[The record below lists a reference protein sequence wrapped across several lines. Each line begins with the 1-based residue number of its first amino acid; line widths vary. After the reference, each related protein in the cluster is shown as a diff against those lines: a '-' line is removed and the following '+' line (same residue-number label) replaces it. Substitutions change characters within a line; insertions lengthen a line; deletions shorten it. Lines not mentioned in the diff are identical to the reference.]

1 MMFFKMQGLGNDY
14 VYIDCINGKEPIDI
28 KNLTNRLSN
37 RHFGVGSDGLI
48 LLCKSK
54 VADLKMRMFN
64 SDGSEAQMCGNGIR
78 CVAKLA
84 YELGLICEEITTIET
99 LSGIKTLKLNI
110 VKGKVKTVEVDMG
123 APILEAT
130 KIPVSS
136 SAKIGD
142 KKVKAEVKVKNKKIE
157 LTCVSMGNPHAVTF
171 VNNIKNFKVAEYGPI
186 LENADIF
193 PEKANIEFVEVVD
206 KNNIK
211 MRVWERGA
219 GETLACGTGAC
230 ATAVACNLN
239 GLTDRE
245 VTIKLL
251 GGDLKIEWNA
261 ENNHVYMTG
270 PATTVFEGELV
281 KQGGTL

>member
-110 VKGKVKTVEVDMG
+110 VNGKVKTVEVDMG

-136 SAKIGD
+136 SAKIED

-171 VNNIKNFKVAEYGPI
+171 VNDIKNFKVAEYGPI

-211 MRVWERGA
+211 MRVWERGS

-230 ATAVACNLN
+230 SSVVASSLN
-239 GLTDRE
+239 GYTERK
-245 VTIKLL
+245 VNVQLL
-251 GGDLKIEWNA
+251 GGNLEIEWKP
-261 ENNHVYMTG
+261 NNHVHMTG
-270 PATTVFEGELV
+270 PAVTVFKGEWIDE
-281 KQGGTL
+281 

>member
-136 SAKIGD
+136 SARSEDG
-142 KKVKAEVKVKNKKIE
+142 KVRTEVEVKDRKIE

-171 VNNIKNFKVAEYGPI
+171 VNDIKNFKVAEYGPI

-193 PEKANIEFVEVVD
+193 PEKANIEFVEIVD
-206 KNNIK
+206 ENNIK
-211 MRVWERGA
+211 MRVWERGS

-230 ATAVACNLN
+230 SSVVASSLN
-239 GLTDRE
+239 GYTDRK
-245 VTIKLL
+245 VNVQLL
-251 GGDLKIEWNA
+251 GGNLEIEWKP
-261 ENNHVYMTG
+261 NNHVHMTG
-270 PATTVFEGELV
+270 PAVTVFKGEWIDE
-281 KQGGTL
+281 

>member
-110 VKGKVKTVEVDMG
+110 VNGKVKTVEVDMG

-136 SAKIGD
+136 SAKIED
-142 KKVKAEVKVKNKKIE
+142 KKVKAEVKVKNKKFE

-171 VNNIKNFKVAEYGPI
+171 VNDIKNFKVAEYGPI

-211 MRVWERGA
+211 MRVWERGS

-230 ATAVACNLN
+230 SSVVASRLN
-239 GLTDRE
+239 GYTDRK
-245 VTIKLL
+245 VNVQLL
-251 GGDLKIEWNA
+251 GGNLEIEWKP
-261 ENNHVYMTG
+261 NNHVHMTG
-270 PATTVFEGELV
+270 PAVTVFKGEWIDE
-281 KQGGTL
+281 

>member
-110 VKGKVKTVEVDMG
+110 VNGKVKTVEVDMG

-136 SAKIGD
+136 SAKIED
-142 KKVKAEVKVKNKKIE
+142 KKVNAEVKVKNKKIE

-171 VNNIKNFKVAEYGPI
+171 VNDIKNFKVAEYGPI

-211 MRVWERGA
+211 MRVWERGS

-230 ATAVACNLN
+230 SSVVASSLN
-239 GLTDRE
+239 GYTDRK
-245 VTIKLL
+245 VNVQLL
-251 GGDLKIEWNA
+251 GGNLEIEWKP
-261 ENNHVYMTG
+261 NNHVHMTG
-270 PATTVFEGELV
+270 PAVTVFKGEWIDE
-281 KQGGTL
+281 

>member
-28 KNLTNRLSN
+28 KNSTNRLSN

-110 VKGKVKTVEVDMG
+110 VNGKVKTVEVDMG

-136 SAKIGD
+136 SAKIED

-211 MRVWERGA
+211 MRVWERGS

-230 ATAVACNLN
+230 SSVVASRLN
-239 GLTDRE
+239 GYTDRK
-245 VTIKLL
+245 VNVQLL
-251 GGDLKIEWNA
+251 GGNLEIEWKP
-261 ENNHVYMTG
+261 NNHVYMTG
-270 PATTVFEGELV
+270 PAVTVFKGEWIDE
-281 KQGGTL
+281 

>member
-14 VYIDCINGKEPIDI
+14 VYIDCINGKEPVDI
-28 KNLTNRLSN
+28 KNLTRRLSN

-136 SAKIGD
+136 SVKLED
-142 KKVKAEVKVKNKKIE
+142 KKVKAEVKVKDKKFE

-171 VNNIKNFKVAEYGPI
+171 VNDIENFKVAEYGPI

-211 MRVWERGA
+211 MRVWERGS

-230 ATAVACNLN
+230 SSVVASSLN
-239 GLTDRE
+239 GYTDRK
-245 VTIKLL
+245 VNVQLL
-251 GGDLKIEWNA
+251 GGNLEIEWKP
-261 ENNHVYMTG
+261 NNHVHMTG
-270 PATTVFEGELV
+270 PAVTVFKGEWIDE
-281 KQGGTL
+281 

>member
-110 VKGKVKTVEVDMG
+110 VNGKVKTVEVDMG

-136 SAKIGD
+136 SAKIED

-211 MRVWERGA
+211 MRVWERGS
-219 GETLACGTGAC
+219 GITQACGTGAC
-230 ATAVACNLN
+230 ATAVAAFINE
-239 GLTDRE
+239 LTGRKSDIIMDGGT
-245 VTIKLL
+245 VTI
-251 GGDLKIEWNA
+251 EWD
-261 ENNHVYMTG
+261 EISGHILMTG
-270 PATTVFEGELV
+270 PATKVFDGEIVEIEG
-281 KQGGTL
+281 

>member
-110 VKGKVKTVEVDMG
+110 VNGKVKTVEVDMG
-123 APILEAT
+123 APILETT

-136 SAKIGD
+136 SAKIED
-142 KKVKAEVKVKNKKIE
+142 KKVKAEVNVKNKKIE

-171 VNNIKNFKVAEYGPI
+171 VNDIKNFKVAEYGPI

-211 MRVWERGA
+211 MRVWERGS

-230 ATAVACNLN
+230 SSVVASSLN
-239 GLTDRE
+239 GYTDRK
-245 VTIKLL
+245 VNVQLL
-251 GGDLKIEWNA
+251 GGNLEIEWKP
-261 ENNHVYMTG
+261 NNHVHMTG
-270 PATTVFEGELV
+270 PAVTVFKGEWIDE
-281 KQGGTL
+281 

>member
-84 YELGLICEEITTIET
+84 YELGLICEKITTIET

-110 VKGKVKTVEVDMG
+110 VNGKVKTVEVDMG

-136 SAKIGD
+136 SAKIED

-211 MRVWERGA
+211 MRVWERGS

-230 ATAVACNLN
+230 SSVVASRLN
-239 GLTDRE
+239 GYTDRK
-245 VTIKLL
+245 VNVQLL
-251 GGDLKIEWNA
+251 GGNLEIEWKP
-261 ENNHVYMTG
+261 NNHVYMTG
-270 PATTVFEGELV
+270 PAVTVFKGEWIDE
-281 KQGGTL
+281 

>member
-48 LLCKSK
+48 LLCRSK
-54 VADLKMRMFN
+54 AADLKMRMFN

-110 VKGKVKTVEVDMG
+110 VNGKVKTVEVDMG

-136 SAKIGD
+136 SAKIED

-211 MRVWERGA
+211 MRVWERGS

-230 ATAVACNLN
+230 SSVVASRLN
-239 GLTDRE
+239 GYTDRK
-245 VTIKLL
+245 VNVQLL
-251 GGDLKIEWNA
+251 GGNLEIEWKP
-261 ENNHVYMTG
+261 NNHVHMTG
-270 PATTVFEGELV
+270 PAVTVFKGEWIDE
-281 KQGGTL
+281 

>member
-110 VKGKVKTVEVDMG
+110 VNGKVKTVEVDMG

-136 SAKIGD
+136 SAKIED

-171 VNNIKNFKVAEYGPI
+171 VNDIKNFKVAEYGPI

-211 MRVWERGA
+211 MRVWERGS

-230 ATAVACNLN
+230 SSVVASSLN
-239 GLTDRE
+239 GYTDRK
-245 VTIKLL
+245 VNVQLL
-251 GGDLKIEWNA
+251 GGNLKIEWKPS
-261 ENNHVYMTG
+261 NHVHMTG
-270 PATTVFEGELV
+270 PAVTVFKGEWIDE
-281 KQGGTL
+281 

>member
-54 VADLKMRMFN
+54 AADLKMRMFN

-136 SAKIGD
+136 SAKIED

-171 VNNIKNFKVAEYGPI
+171 LNDIKNFKVAEYGPI

-211 MRVWERGA
+211 MRVWERGS

-230 ATAVACNLN
+230 SSVVASRLN
-239 GLTDRE
+239 GYTDRK
-245 VTIKLL
+245 VNVQLL
-251 GGDLKIEWNA
+251 GGNLEIEWKP
-261 ENNHVYMTG
+261 NNHVHMTG
-270 PATTVFEGELV
+270 PAVTVFKGEWIDE
-281 KQGGTL
+281 

>member
-54 VADLKMRMFN
+54 AADLKMRMFN

-110 VKGKVKTVEVDMG
+110 VNGKVKTVEVDMG

-136 SAKIGD
+136 SAKIED

-171 VNNIKNFKVAEYGPI
+171 VNDIKNFKVAEYGPI

-211 MRVWERGA
+211 MRVWERGS

-230 ATAVACNLN
+230 SSVVASRLN
-239 GLTDRE
+239 GYTDRK
-245 VTIKLL
+245 VNVQLL
-251 GGDLKIEWNA
+251 GGNLEIEWKP
-261 ENNHVYMTG
+261 NNHVHMTG
-270 PATTVFEGELV
+270 PAVTVFKGEWIDE
-281 KQGGTL
+281 

>member
-14 VYIDCINGKEPIDI
+14 VYIDCINGKEPVDI
-28 KNLTNRLSN
+28 KNLTRKLSN

-136 SAKIGD
+136 SAKIED

-211 MRVWERGA
+211 MRVWERGS

-230 ATAVACNLN
+230 SSVVASSLN
-239 GLTDRE
+239 GYTDRK
-245 VTIKLL
+245 VNVQLL
-251 GGDLKIEWNA
+251 GGNLEIEWKP
-261 ENNHVYMTG
+261 NNHVHMTG
-270 PATTVFEGELV
+270 PAVTVFKGEWIDE
-281 KQGGTL
+281 

>member
-1 MMFFKMQGLGNDY
+1 MTRK
-14 VYIDCINGKEPIDI
+14 
-28 KNLTNRLSN
+28 LSN

-136 SAKIGD
+136 SAKIED
-142 KKVKAEVKVKNKKIE
+142 KKVKAEVKVKNRKIE

-171 VNNIKNFKVAEYGPI
+171 VNDIKNFKVAEYGPI

-211 MRVWERGA
+211 MRVWERGS

-230 ATAVACNLN
+230 SSVVASSLN
-239 GLTDRE
+239 GYTERK
-245 VTIKLL
+245 VNVQLL
-251 GGDLKIEWNA
+251 GGNLEIEWKP
-261 ENNHVYMTG
+261 NNHVHMTG
-270 PATTVFEGELV
+270 PAVTVFKGEWLDE
-281 KQGGTL
+281 

>member
-136 SAKIGD
+136 SAKIED
-142 KKVKAEVKVKNKKIE
+142 KKVKAEVKVKDRKIE

-171 VNNIKNFKVAEYGPI
+171 VNDIKNFKVAEYGPI

-211 MRVWERGA
+211 MRVWERGS

-230 ATAVACNLN
+230 SSVVASSLN
-239 GLTDRE
+239 GYTDRK
-245 VTIKLL
+245 VNVQLL
-251 GGDLKIEWNA
+251 GGNLEIEWKP
-261 ENNHVYMTG
+261 NNHVHMTG
-270 PATTVFEGELV
+270 PAVTVFKGEWIDE
-281 KQGGTL
+281 

>member
-110 VKGKVKTVEVDMG
+110 VNGKVKTVEVDMG
-123 APILEAT
+123 VPILEAT

-136 SAKIGD
+136 SAKIED

-171 VNNIKNFKVAEYGPI
+171 VNDIKNFKVAEYGPI

-211 MRVWERGA
+211 MRVWERGS

-230 ATAVACNLN
+230 SSVVASSLN
-239 GLTDRE
+239 GYTDRK
-245 VTIKLL
+245 VNVQLL
-251 GGDLKIEWNA
+251 GGNLEIEWKP
-261 ENNHVYMTG
+261 NNHVHMTG
-270 PATTVFEGELV
+270 PAVTVFKGEWIDE
-281 KQGGTL
+281 

>member
-110 VKGKVKTVEVDMG
+110 VNGKVKTVEVDMG

-136 SAKIGD
+136 SAKIED

-211 MRVWERGA
+211 MRVWERGS

-230 ATAVACNLN
+230 SSVVASSLN
-239 GLTDRE
+239 GYTDRK
-245 VTIKLL
+245 VNVQLL
-251 GGDLKIEWNA
+251 GGNLEIEWKP
-261 ENNHVYMTG
+261 NNHVHMTG
-270 PATTVFEGELV
+270 PAVTVFKGEWIDE
-281 KQGGTL
+281 

>member
-130 KIPVSS
+130 QIPVSS
-136 SAKIGD
+136 SAKIED
-142 KKVKAEVKVKNKKIE
+142 KKVNAEVKVKNKKIE

-171 VNNIKNFKVAEYGPI
+171 VNDIKNFKVAEYGPI

-211 MRVWERGA
+211 MRVWERGS

-230 ATAVACNLN
+230 SSVVASSLN
-239 GLTDRE
+239 GYTDRK
-245 VTIKLL
+245 VNVQLL
-251 GGDLKIEWNA
+251 GGNLEIEWKP
-261 ENNHVYMTG
+261 NNHVHMTG
-270 PATTVFEGELV
+270 PAVTVFKGEWIDE
-281 KQGGTL
+281 

>member
-123 APILEAT
+123 EPILEAT

-136 SAKIGD
+136 GAKIED
-142 KKVKAEVKVKNKKIE
+142 KKIKVEVETKDRKIE

-171 VNNIKNFKVAEYGPI
+171 VDDIKKIKVAEYGPI
-186 LENADIF
+186 LENSDIF
-193 PEKANIEFVEVVD
+193 PEKANIEFVEIVD

-211 MRVWERGA
+211 MRVWERGT

-230 ATAVACNLN
+230 SSVVASCLN
-239 GLTDRE
+239 GYTDKKVRVE
-245 VTIKLL
+245 LL
-251 GGDLKIEWNA
+251 GGNLEVEWKP
-261 ENNHVYMTG
+261 NNHVHMTG
-270 PATTVFEGELV
+270 PAVTVFKGEWIDE
-281 KQGGTL
+281 

>member
-1 MMFFKMQGLGNDY
+1 MMFFKMEGLGNDY
-14 VYIDCINGKEPIDI
+14 VYIDCISGKEPIDI

-110 VKGKVKTVEVDMG
+110 VNGKVKTVEVDMG

-136 SAKIGD
+136 SAKIED

-211 MRVWERGA
+211 MRVWERGS

-230 ATAVACNLN
+230 SSVVASRLN
-239 GLTDRE
+239 GYTDRK
-245 VTIKLL
+245 VNVQLL
-251 GGDLKIEWNA
+251 GGNLEIEWKP
-261 ENNHVYMTG
+261 NNHVHMTG
-270 PATTVFEGELV
+270 PAVTVFKGEWIDE
-281 KQGGTL
+281 

>member
-14 VYIDCINGKEPIDI
+14 VYIDCINGKEPVDI
-28 KNLTNRLSN
+28 KNLTRRLSN

-123 APILEAT
+123 VPILEAT

-136 SAKIGD
+136 SAKIEN
-142 KKVKAEVKVKNKKIE
+142 KKVKAEVKVKDKKFE

-171 VNNIKNFKVAEYGPI
+171 VNDIKNFKVAEYGPI

-211 MRVWERGA
+211 MRVWERGS

-230 ATAVACNLN
+230 SSVVASSLN
-239 GLTDRE
+239 GYTDRK
-245 VTIKLL
+245 VNVQLL
-251 GGDLKIEWNA
+251 GGNLEIEWKP
-261 ENNHVYMTG
+261 NNHVHMTG
-270 PATTVFEGELV
+270 PAVTVFKGEWIDE
-281 KQGGTL
+281 

>member
-110 VKGKVKTVEVDMG
+110 VNGKVKTVEVDMG
-123 APILEAT
+123 APILETT

-136 SAKIGD
+136 SAKIED

-211 MRVWERGA
+211 MRVWERGS

-230 ATAVACNLN
+230 SSVVASSLN
-239 GLTDRE
+239 GYTDRK
-245 VTIKLL
+245 VNVQLL
-251 GGDLKIEWNA
+251 GGNLEIEWKP
-261 ENNHVYMTG
+261 NNHVHMTG
-270 PATTVFEGELV
+270 PAVTVFKGEWIDE
-281 KQGGTL
+281 

>member
-110 VKGKVKTVEVDMG
+110 VNGKVKTVEVDMG

-136 SAKIGD
+136 SAKIED

-171 VNNIKNFKVAEYGPI
+171 VNDIKNFKVAEYGPI
-186 LENADIF
+186 LKNADIF

-211 MRVWERGA
+211 MRVWERGS

-230 ATAVACNLN
+230 SSVVASSLN
-239 GLTDRE
+239 GYTDRK
-245 VTIKLL
+245 VNVQLL
-251 GGDLKIEWNA
+251 GGNLKIEWKP
-261 ENNHVYMTG
+261 NNHVHMTG
-270 PATTVFEGELV
+270 PAVTVFKGEWIDE
-281 KQGGTL
+281 

>member
-110 VKGKVKTVEVDMG
+110 VNGKVKTVEVDMG

-136 SAKIGD
+136 SAKIED
-142 KKVKAEVKVKNKKIE
+142 KKVKAEVKVKNKKTE

-171 VNNIKNFKVAEYGPI
+171 VNDIKNFKVAEYGPI

-211 MRVWERGA
+211 MRVWERGS

-230 ATAVACNLN
+230 SSVVASSLN
-239 GLTDRE
+239 GYTDRK
-245 VTIKLL
+245 VNVQLL
-251 GGDLKIEWNA
+251 GGNLEIEWKP
-261 ENNHVYMTG
+261 NNHVHMTG
-270 PATTVFEGELV
+270 PAVTVFKGEWIDE
-281 KQGGTL
+281 

>member
-110 VKGKVKTVEVDMG
+110 VNGKVKTVEVDMG

-136 SAKIGD
+136 SAKIED

-157 LTCVSMGNPHAVTF
+157 LTCISMGNPHAVTF
-171 VNNIKNFKVAEYGPI
+171 VNDIENFKVAEYGPI

-211 MRVWERGA
+211 MRVWERGS

-230 ATAVACNLN
+230 SSVVASSLN
-239 GLTDRE
+239 GYTDRK
-245 VTIKLL
+245 VNVQLL
-251 GGDLKIEWNA
+251 GGNLEIEWKP
-261 ENNHVYMTG
+261 NNHVHMTG
-270 PATTVFEGELV
+270 PAVTVFKGEWIDE
-281 KQGGTL
+281 

>member
-110 VKGKVKTVEVDMG
+110 VNGKVKTVEVDMG

-136 SAKIGD
+136 SAKIED
-142 KKVKAEVKVKNKKIE
+142 KKVKAEVKVKNKKIK

-171 VNNIKNFKVAEYGPI
+171 VNDIKNFKVAEYGPI

-211 MRVWERGA
+211 MRVWERGS

-230 ATAVACNLN
+230 SSVVASSLN
-239 GLTDRE
+239 GYTDRK
-245 VTIKLL
+245 VNVQLL
-251 GGDLKIEWNA
+251 GGNLEIEWKP
-261 ENNHVYMTG
+261 NNHVHMTG
-270 PATTVFEGELV
+270 PAVTVFKGEWIDE
-281 KQGGTL
+281 

>member
-54 VADLKMRMFN
+54 AADLKMRMFN

-123 APILEAT
+123 APILEAA

-136 SAKIGD
+136 SAKIED

-211 MRVWERGA
+211 MRVWERGS

-230 ATAVACNLN
+230 SSVVASSLN
-239 GLTDRE
+239 GYTDRK
-245 VTIKLL
+245 VNVQLL
-251 GGDLKIEWNA
+251 GGNLEIEWKP
-261 ENNHVYMTG
+261 NNHVHMTG
-270 PATTVFEGELV
+270 PAVTVFKGEWIDE
-281 KQGGTL
+281 

>member
-136 SAKIGD
+136 SAKIED

-211 MRVWERGA
+211 MRVWERGS
-219 GETLACGTGAC
+219 GESLACGTGAC
-230 ATAVACNLN
+230 SSVVASSLN
-239 GLTDRE
+239 GYTDRK
-245 VTIKLL
+245 VNVQLL
-251 GGDLKIEWNA
+251 GGNLEIEWKP
-261 ENNHVYMTG
+261 NNHVHMTG
-270 PATTVFEGELV
+270 PAVTVFKGEWIDE
-281 KQGGTL
+281 

>member
-54 VADLKMRMFN
+54 AADLKMRMFN

-136 SAKIGD
+136 SAKIED

-211 MRVWERGA
+211 MRVWERGS

-230 ATAVACNLN
+230 SSVVASRLN
-239 GLTDRE
+239 GYTDRK
-245 VTIKLL
+245 VNVQLL
-251 GGDLKIEWNA
+251 GGNLEIEWKP
-261 ENNHVYMTG
+261 NNHVHMTG
-270 PATTVFEGELV
+270 PAVTVFKGEWIDE
-281 KQGGTL
+281 

>member
-28 KNLTNRLSN
+28 KKLTNRLSN

-110 VKGKVKTVEVDMG
+110 VNGKVKTVEVDMG

-136 SAKIGD
+136 SVKIED

-171 VNNIKNFKVAEYGPI
+171 VNDIKNFKVAEYGPI

-211 MRVWERGA
+211 MRVWERGS

-230 ATAVACNLN
+230 SSVVASSLN
-239 GLTDRE
+239 GYTERK
-245 VTIKLL
+245 VNVQLL
-251 GGDLKIEWNA
+251 GGNLEIEWKP
-261 ENNHVYMTG
+261 NNHVHMTG
-270 PATTVFEGELV
+270 PAVTVFKGEWIDE
-281 KQGGTL
+281 

>member
-110 VKGKVKTVEVDMG
+110 VNGKVKTVEVDMG

-136 SAKIGD
+136 SAKIED
-142 KKVKAEVKVKNKKIE
+142 KKVKAEVKVKNRKIE

-171 VNNIKNFKVAEYGPI
+171 VNDIKNFKVAEYGPI

-211 MRVWERGA
+211 MRVWERGS

-230 ATAVACNLN
+230 SSVVASSLN
-239 GLTDRE
+239 GYTERK
-245 VTIKLL
+245 VNVQLL
-251 GGDLKIEWNA
+251 GGNLEIEWKP
-261 ENNHVYMTG
+261 NNHVHMTG
-270 PATTVFEGELV
+270 PAVTVFKGEWIDE
-281 KQGGTL
+281 

>member
-78 CVAKLA
+78 CAAKLA

-110 VKGKVKTVEVDMG
+110 VNGKVKTVEVDMG

-136 SAKIGD
+136 SAKIED

-171 VNNIKNFKVAEYGPI
+171 VNDIKNFKVAEYGPI

-211 MRVWERGA
+211 MRVWERGS

-230 ATAVACNLN
+230 SSVVASSLN
-239 GLTDRE
+239 GYTDRK
-245 VTIKLL
+245 VNVQLL
-251 GGDLKIEWNA
+251 GGNLEIEWKP
-261 ENNHVYMTG
+261 NNHVHMTG
-270 PATTVFEGELV
+270 PAVTVFKGEWIDE
-281 KQGGTL
+281 

>member
-110 VKGKVKTVEVDMG
+110 VNGKVKTVEVDMG

-136 SAKIGD
+136 SAKIED

-211 MRVWERGA
+211 MRVWERGS
-219 GETLACGTGAC
+219 GETLECGTGAC
-230 ATAVACNLN
+230 SSVVASRLN
-239 GLTDRE
+239 GYTDRK
-245 VTIKLL
+245 VNVQLL
-251 GGDLKIEWNA
+251 GGNLEIEWKP
-261 ENNHVYMTG
+261 NNHVYMTG
-270 PATTVFEGELV
+270 PAVTVFKGEWIDE
-281 KQGGTL
+281 